1 MTSTAGAEP
10 PNHRGGRAFGRL
22 PQRGIPRAMN
32 GRFIGY
38 DSHDPTGG
46 MDEGWITEWVEFG
59 LRELSV
65 YLRRQAAFEAYYQR
79 RLRAAG

>member
-1 MTSTAGAEP
+1 
-10 PNHRGGRAFGRL
+10 
-22 PQRGIPRAMN
+22 MN

-38 DSHDPTGG
+38 DSYDPTGG

-79 RLRAAG
+79 RLRTAG

>member
-1 MTSTAGAEP
+1 
-10 PNHRGGRAFGRL
+10 
-22 PQRGIPRAMN
+22 MN
-32 GRFIGY
+32 RNVVGY
-38 DSHDPTGG
+38 DAYDPNG

-59 LRELSV
+59 LREMSV